1 MTPADAHVYS
11 FMKNSGEKFISH
23 AREVERVQGGSA
35 SPALFSLSAKFPG
48 QVLANVQEAIALLGF
63 EGEKANLDRVV
74 KTSGEGWSLGEK
86 QLVSAA
92 ASFTVLMS
100 HVCVCAFRFA

>member
-1 MTPADAHVYS
+1 M
-11 FMKNSGEKFISH
+11 
-23 AREVERVQGGSA
+23 
-35 SPALFSLSAKFPG
+35 
-48 QVLANVQEAIALLGF
+48 ANVQEAIALLGF

-92 ASFTVLMS
+92 ASFVCAHVS
-100 HVCVCAFRFA
+100 CVCVCFQVCLARVIVRKPQILFMDEVRVSISAHVIR